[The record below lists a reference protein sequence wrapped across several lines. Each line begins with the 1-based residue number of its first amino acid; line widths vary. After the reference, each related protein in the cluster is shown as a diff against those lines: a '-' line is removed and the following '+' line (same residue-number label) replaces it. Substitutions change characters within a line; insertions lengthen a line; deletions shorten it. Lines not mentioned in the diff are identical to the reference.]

1 MGSMR
6 QVRFPGNDRVLLE
19 NGPEPRPG
27 PGEVI
32 VRVERC
38 ALCGSDFK
46 IYHGGHPTAPGH
58 EVAGIVDAPGHA
70 LHGRRVAVYIPI
82 FCGAC
87 AQCRKGLTHCCE
99 TARRLVGWTTPGGY
113 AEALAVPEQCLLP
126 IPGDVPADLAP
137 LVLDTVGTTAH
148 GLRLALRVVQPTEMV
163 VFGAGPIGLG
173 AILVAQSMGIRDIA
187 CIEPRAY
194 RAEKAAA
201 FGATVIDPSA
211 ARRFELV
218 VEASGNMQARQ
229 RALELIAPQG
239 ACVFIGE
246 STAPWEIDE
255 NIEIK
260 LKDFFLIRS
269 FYFPIADHEPNL
281 KILRDDQERF
291 RSLIDEES
299 GLDGFADMFAAF
311 ARGERLKPMLKVGR

>member
-1 MGSMR
+1 MR
-6 QVRFPGNDRVLLE
+6 QVRFLGDDRIVVE

-27 PGEVI
+27 PGEVL

-46 IYHGGHPTAPGH
+46 IFHSGHPTAPGH
-58 EVAGIVDAPGHA
+58 EVAGIVEAPGHA
-70 LHGRRVAVYIPI
+70 LHGKRVAAYIPI
-82 FCGAC
+82 FCGDC

-113 AEALAVPEQCLLP
+113 AEALVVPEQCLLP
-126 IPGDVPADLAP
+126 IPDDLPPDLAP

-148 GLRLALRVVQPTEMV
+148 GIRLALKVVQPSEML

-173 AILVAQSMGIRDIA
+173 AILVAQAMGIREVA
-187 CIEPRAY
+187 CIEPKAY
-194 RAEKAAA
+194 RAEKAAG
-201 FGATVIDPSA
+201 FGARIVDPGE

-218 VEASGNMQARQ
+218 VEASGNRQARQ
-229 RALELIAPQG
+229 RALELVAPQG

-281 KILRDDQERF
+281 EILRNDAERF
-291 RSLIDEES
+291 RSLIDEET
-299 GLDGFADMFAAF
+299 GLDGFEAMFRAF
-311 ARGERLKPMLKVGR
+311 ARGERLKPMLRIDR